1 MALPPD
7 TRTLVWTV
15 PIRRGPWCLAALV
28 VVNLFFNDTGGK
40 VHRYIG
46 YAAAAV
52 VALRLIYGLVHRRGP
67 SGLRPPSPSACRAH
81 LRAMC
86 SGEVA
91 RAAGH
96 NPLGAAMTF
105 ALWSLVLLLA
115 LSGWVSRW
123 DLFWGDDW
131 PIVIH
136 EILTIVL
143 QVCIVTHLLGVIA
156 SSLLERQNLVRAM
169 VDGRKQVDEVPGRD
183 GRASAAEVTHR

>member
-1 MALPPD
+1 
-7 TRTLVWTV
+7 
-15 PIRRGPWCLAALV
+15 
-28 VVNLFFNDTGGK
+28 
-40 VHRYIG
+40 
-46 YAAAAV
+46 
-52 VALRLIYGLVHRRGP
+52 
-67 SGLRPPSPSACRAH
+67 
-81 LRAMC
+81 
-86 SGEVA
+86 
-91 RAAGH
+91 
-96 NPLGAAMTF
+96 MTF